1 MNRKI
6 CYNRPM
12 NQKQW
17 QFEELSQ
24 LLFFGMLFL
33 LGLLAMINPAFV
45 YSIFGVVIG
54 MIGVVLLS
62 YFAYKIY
69 RHFQLNRQLKTYFLP
84 SFIGLFFLSLLF
96 IFIPASS
103 LSSMVAWSTFFGLV
117 GYGFF
122 RLYFKAKLMAIR
134 LTLVDW
140 SLGLAA
146 WGLAI
151 LVLFN
156 LNKTPDIIMFFIGG
170 VLVYVSG
177 FSLFKI
183 LIRHHERD

>member
-1 MNRKI
+1 MKSK
-6 CYNRPM
+6 P
-12 NQKQW
+12 W
-17 QFEELSQ
+17 HFEELSQ
-24 LLFFGMLFL
+24 LIFFAILSL
-33 LGLLAMINPAFV
+33 LGLLAMINPTFV

-54 MIGVVLLS
+54 IIGVVLLS
-62 YFAYKIY
+62 FFAYKIY
-69 RHFQLNRQLKTYFLP
+69 RHVQLNHHLKTYLLP
-84 SFIGLFFLSLLF
+84 TFIGLFFLALLF

-122 RLYFKAKLMAIR
+122 RLYVQAKFMAKR
-134 LTLVDW
+134 LSIIDW
-140 SLGLAA
+140 CLGLGA

-170 VLVYVSG
+170 VILYVSG
-177 FSLFKI
+177 FSLIKI
-183 LIRHHERD
+183 LIRHYERD

>member
-1 MNRKI
+1 
-6 CYNRPM
+6 
-12 NQKQW
+12 
-17 QFEELSQ
+17 
-24 LLFFGMLFL
+24 
-33 LGLLAMINPAFV
+33 MINPTFV

-69 RHFQLNRQLKTYFLP
+69 RYFQVHQHVKTYFLP
-84 SFIGLFFLSLLF
+84 SFIGLFFLSILF

-122 RLYFKAKLMAIR
+122 RLYFQAKFMAKR
-134 LTLVDW
+134 LTIIDW
-140 SLGLAA
+140 CLGLGAL
-146 WGLAI
+146 GLAI

-170 VLVYVSG
+170 VLIYVSG
-177 FSLFKI
+177 YA
-183 LIRHHERD
+183 LIKLLINHHERD